1 MLLGIVLKDINF
13 AKALKDVLLEEIMK
27 QLKQQSDEITWLK
40 AEIEKLKLSGLAL
53 ENEEN

>member
-13 AKALKDVLLEEIMK
+13 AKALKDVLLEEIME
-27 QLKQQSDEITWLK
+27 QLKQQSDEITRLK
-40 AEIEKLKLSGLAL
+40 AEIEKLKSGLAL